1 MWRNKK
7 SMITS
12 IMHFQKIL
20 DVLWPENSLTSF
32 YEYSYYWFII
42 IITSLWWTFFKTQTF
57 DSTGTI
63 WTTGIIRKTGITR
76 TTGMTRMTGTTKTT
90 GLTKTNQDNRDNWD
104 NWKDRDDWDHWN
116 NWDNLDNQDN
126 QDTHNWDIWDNWE
139 DYYSKCINNSGGG
152 SSKVVRLHLWCVL
165 LFDSH
170 NGGVRKTIKI
180 LFCQATTLNRD
191 AGYEV
196 LVIHWNVLFR
206 D

>member
-12 IMHFQKIL
+12 ITHFQKIL

-42 IITSLWWTFFKTQTF
+42 IITSLWWTFFKTQTS
-57 DSTGTI
+57 DSIGTI

-104 NWKDRDDWDHWN
+104 NWN
-116 NWDNLDNQDN
+116 NWDNLDNQLK
-126 QDTHNWDIWDNWE
+126 TTRTPTTGT
-139 DYYSKCINNSGGG
+139 SGITG
-152 SSKVVRLHLWCVL
+152 
-165 LFDSH
+165 
-170 NGGVRKTIKI
+170 KTII
-180 LFCQATTLNRD
+180 ASASTTVVGDHLKLGVVN
-191 AGYEV
+191 GT
-196 LVIHWNVLFR
+196 LKNVALGKF
-206 D
+206 

>member
-12 IMHFQKIL
+12 ITHFQKIL

-63 WTTGIIRKTGITR
+63 WTTGIIRKAGITR

-90 GLTKTNQDNRDNWD
+90 GLTKTNQDNWDNWD

-152 SSKVVRLHLWCVL
+152 SSKVR
-165 LFDSH
+165 
-170 NGGVRKTIKI
+170 GGEWYLKKRGSRKI
-180 LFCQATTLNRD
+180 LTGSQNLGSVFDNSRS
-191 AGYEV
+191 
-196 LVIHWNVLFR
+196 LVFAWFVFFR
-206 D
+206 AQVSGSDI